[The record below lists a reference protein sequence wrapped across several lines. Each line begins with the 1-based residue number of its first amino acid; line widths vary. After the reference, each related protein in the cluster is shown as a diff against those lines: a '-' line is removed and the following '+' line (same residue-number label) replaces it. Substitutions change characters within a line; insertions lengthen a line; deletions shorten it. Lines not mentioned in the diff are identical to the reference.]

1 MSNNPAPG
9 APSNNMQ
16 IWKQVCETDPQYTDR
31 VNFGAFKF
39 TTIDAQYQIMR
50 ATEVF
55 GPCGSGWGIR
65 DQKFDMLVVD
75 PADPHYNLLCYTAK
89 LWYIHGGKEA
99 VFDIAADIEL
109 FENTK
114 NGWKRVSDPTKKV
127 RTDALTKALSWIG
140 FSADVFLGRHDD
152 AKYVGELTKK
162 LREDDRAKIQG
173 LATSAQKEDLTA
185 LVKQAGWHQEQVKI
199 WLKEKGWTWQN
210 LTPEQVQAFTNTLM
224 VAIQQKAV

>member
-16 IWKQVCETDPQYTDR
+16 IWKQVERSDPEFTKP
-31 VNFGAFKF
+31 VGFGGGFKF
-39 TTIDAQYQIMR
+39 TAIDAQSQIKR
-50 ATEVF
+50 ATELF
-55 GPCGSGWGIR
+55 GPVGSGWGTR
-65 DQKFDMLVVD
+65 NERFEMLVVD
-75 PADPHYNLLCYTAK
+75 PNDPHYNLLTYQAQF
-89 LWYIHGGKEA
+89 WYVHGGKECT
-99 VFDIAADIEL
+99 FEIAADIEL
-109 FENTK
+109 FEKTK
-114 NGWKRVSDPTKKV
+114 NDWRRQSDAYKKV
-127 RTDALTKALSWIG
+127 RTDSVTKALSWLG
-140 FSADVFLGRHDD
+140 FNADIFMGKFDD
-152 AKYVGELTKK
+152 SKYVKQLQ
-162 LREDDRAKIQG
+162 DDKQAALQG